1 MGNETKKS
9 EELSAMRAMKAVFWS
24 FFGVRRGKDYQADVT
39 HLTPTQLIIAG
50 IVSAIL
56 FVAAIVVLVYFVT
69 R

>member
-1 MGNETKKS
+1 MEKETEKS

-50 IVSAIL
+50 IVSAVL
-56 FVAAIVVLVYFVT
+56 FVTAILILVYFVT

>member
-1 MGNETKKS
+1 MEKETEKS

-39 HLTPTQLIIAG
+39 QLTPAQLIIAG
-50 IVSAIL
+50 IVSAVL
-56 FVAAIVVLVYFVT
+56 FVTAILILVYFVT